1 MANLTIKDIAKICG
15 VGTSTVSRAINND
28 PGINPVTKERIL
40 RVVEEFH
47 YVPNNAARNLKLTEN
62 NAVGVLVK
70 GLNNQFFLSMFRI
83 FEEELGKKGYT
94 FVLKEMSSDQDEAT
108 VAEELVK
115 EKRLKGII
123 FMGGMIE
130 NPDVTLKRLDIPYV
144 LCTVAVNANIRDSAS
159 VSIDDEKESF
169 RIVDYLC
176 KLGHKRIAIITG
188 RRNDYAVGGLRLD
201 GYKRALA
208 SHGIPYDAN
217 LVGYMKDDI
226 PDFTAQ
232 NGYVVM
238 KEMLAS
244 GEDFTAVYAISDLT
258 AFGAYKA
265 IDEAG
270 KNVPEDYSVVG
281 FDGIDLTEYMTPA
294 LTTMAQPK
302 EDLAR
307 ATVEMLIKEIDGID
321 TQKKVVFPAE
331 FIERDSVRKI

>member
-15 VGTSTVSRAINND
+15 VGTSTVSRAINDD
-28 PGINPVTKERIL
+28 PGINPATKERIL

-62 NAVGVLVK
+62 NAIGVLVK
-70 GLNNQFFLSMFRI
+70 GLNNQFFLGMFRI
-83 FEEELGKKGYT
+83 FEEELGKQGYT
-94 FVLKEMSSDQDEAT
+94 FVLKEMASDQDEAT
-108 VAEELVK
+108 VAEALIK

-144 LCTVAVNANIRDSAS
+144 LCTVAVNANVRHSAS

-176 KLGHKRIAIITG
+176 SLGHKRIAIITG
-188 RRNDYAVGGLRLD
+188 RKNDYAVGGLRLD

-208 SHGIPYDAN
+208 DYGIPYDAN

-226 PDFTAQ
+226 PDFTAK
-232 NGYVVM
+232 NGYTVM
-238 KEMLAS
+238 KELLES
-244 GEDFTAVYAISDLT
+244 RVDFTAVYAISDLT

-265 IDEAG
+265 ISEAG
-270 KNVPEDYSVVG
+270 KKIPDDYSVVG
-281 FDGIDLTEYMTPA
+281 FDGIDLTEYMTPS

-302 EDLAR
+302 EELAK
-307 ATVEMLIKEIDGID
+307 ATVKMLMQEIDGVE
-321 TQKKVVFPAE
+321 TEKKVVFDAE
-331 FIERDSVRKI
+331 FIERDSVKKI